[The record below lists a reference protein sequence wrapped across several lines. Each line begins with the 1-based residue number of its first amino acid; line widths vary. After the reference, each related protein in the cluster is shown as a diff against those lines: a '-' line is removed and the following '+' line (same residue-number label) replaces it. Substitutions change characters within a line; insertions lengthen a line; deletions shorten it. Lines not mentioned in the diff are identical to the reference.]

1 MQDSDNDICLLLKNR
16 DVKGMELL
24 FKEYYRPL
32 VLWAD
37 TFLNNMSQAEDLIQD
52 FFIKLWERKVE
63 SKLYPRTLKSYLFTA
78 VKNLSLNVL
87 EKIDP
92 LKGVY
97 DVSKIDVPSL
107 EYNDLNEKMLCKIEQ
122 EIENLPPRSR
132 NVVKCIY
139 LKGMRYKETAEEL
152 NISVATVK
160 TLLVNSLKR
169 LRENTSEIDLE
180 VLLLFIQKSLD
191 RYDRF

>member
-37 TFLNNMSQAEDLIQD
+37 AFLNNMSQAEDLIQD

-97 DVSKIDVPSL
+97 DVAKIDVPSL

-122 EIENLPPRSR
+122 EIENLPPQSR

>member
-1 MQDSDNDICLLLKNR
+1 
-16 DVKGMELL
+16 MELL

-97 DVSKIDVPSL
+97 DVSRIDAPSL

-122 EIENLPPRSR
+122 EIENLPPQSR